1 MQDNYLPSTKY
12 QGHAKNENGFSAFSE
27 DGEFYFAYLD
37 DNNQVILRSEGYQS
51 EVSRNNGIAS
61 VMKNMDLDERYKALQ
76 LEDASWV
83 LSLRAGNHQEIAQS
97 SPVASEAEAK
107 AFLPSERAKAR
118 EAALKMTSSASSG
131 DAQDDYLIC
140 REYEARTSD
149 SKSEK
154 YPDFISFQHTNGEF
168 YFAWVVDGEVA
179 MRSEGYAS
187 ASARDNGIESVM
199 KNRDNKD
206 RYASVSAHGAHFLV
220 LKAGNHQEIARS
232 CPRKT
237 EEETQTSLTKWL
249 GLAGAGLGKASN
261 ISADNSNNNTHA
273 EVVNKISKEI
283 EVEKSAVNPPIDGTL
298 NVKKEVEKTIQPVS
312 DPILENVTTTN
323 AMTNTTTRTNVVNKS
338 KSEAT
343 IEKEKV
349 SAAAT
354 ASLNQD
360 GEGNDGCMKWIWWI
374 LLSLLL
380 LALLWWLF
388 QMDGCKKLTGGGTDT
403 EVTAVDTLKVDP
415 TMQVATDTLV
425 LDSAAMAAK
434 AAWASLGSMV
444 NLALPDGTNIS
455 VPANG
460 SEKKLVEY
468 LNAKCGTSA
477 VKETWFNLDRVLFKT
492 GSSELNEVSFEQ
504 LDNIAKIFKAY
515 PKATFKFGGYT
526 DNVGNP
532 NFNKKLSGER
542 AASAAKG
549 IETRG
554 GIAADRMR
562 SEGYGQEH
570 PICPAND
577 TEECKAQNRRVSLRV
592 DKCDI

>member
-1 MQDNYLPSTKY
+1 MQDNYLPCVKY
-12 QGHAKNENGFSAFSE
+12 QRQPKNEYGFSTFSE

-37 DNNQVILRSEGYQS
+37 ENNQVILRSEGYQS
-51 EVSRNNGIAS
+51 EASRDNGINS
-61 VMKNMDLDERYKALQ
+61 VMKNMELDERYKALQ
-76 LEDASWV
+76 LEDHTWV

-97 SPVASEAEAK
+97 CPVATEAEAK
-107 AFLPSERAKAR
+107 VFLPSERAKAR
-118 EAALKMTSSASSG
+118 EAALKMASNPSTSVAP
-131 DAQDDYLIC
+131 DDYLIC
-140 REYEARTSD
+140 REYEARISD
-149 SKSEK
+149 SKSDK
-154 YPDFISFQHTNGEF
+154 YADFISFQHTNGEF
-168 YFAWVVDGEVA
+168 YFAWVADGEIA
-179 MRSEGYAS
+179 MRSEGYSS

-199 KNRDNKD
+199 KNRENKD
-206 RYASVSAHGAHFLV
+206 RYSSVSAHGAHFLV

-232 CPRKT
+232 CPHHS
-237 EEETQTSLTKWL
+237 EVETLSSLTKWL
-249 GLAGAGLGKASN
+249 GLAGAGLGIVSNLSTNASEIN
-261 ISADNSNNNTHA
+261 
-273 EVVNKISKEI
+273 VVN
-283 EVEKSAVNPPIDGTL
+283 EKSKVLEKETANSTPPIVSAPETKQED
-298 NVKKEVEKTIQPVS
+298 KKTIPSVAES
-312 DPILENVTTTN
+312 KKENVTTTN
-323 AMTNTTTRTNVVNKS
+323 AVTNTTTRTNVVNKL

-343 IEKEKV
+343 IEKEKI

-360 GEGNDGCMKWIWWI
+360 GEGNYGCMKWFWWI
-374 LLSLLL
+374 LIGLLL

-388 QMDGCKKLTGGGTDT
+388 QMDGCKKLTGGSSDTSNTALDSLNTDT
-403 EVTAVDTLKVDP
+403 SRQTNP
-415 TMQVATDTLV
+415 DTLV
-425 LDSAAMAAK
+425 PDSAAMAAK
-434 AAWASLGSMV
+434 AAWTSLGAMV
-444 NLALPDGTNIS
+444 NVALPDGSSID

-468 LNAKCGTSA
+468 LHAKCGTSA

-492 GSSELNEVSFEQ
+492 GSNELNEISYEQ

-526 DNVGNP
+526 DNVGHP

-542 AASAAKG
+542 AAAASKA

-562 SEGYGQEH
+562 SEGYGQEY

-592 DKCDI
+592 NKCDI